1 MGYSGVKGGMDAI
14 LAAERLVRRKRAA
27 APWSAATAIIESYRL
42 AVDRIMGEAGL
53 YDEAIAADA
62 FRQAEG
68 DLLEAA
74 HLVRAYRSSL
84 PRLAVST
91 PADPDEMTVL
101 RRIVPASRTPGGPQL
116 LGRTTDYT
124 ARVLERPDG
133 LADPAVLAKSAAEPA
148 PAGREE
154 SPATAGAGESARDG
168 GPAGGNGAGAL
179 TDGAQN
185 ADAQNASLRRPRR
198 FYEELRKAG
207 LVVEHGPIKH
217 GPAKH
222 RPVQHG
228 PAKHGPAKHGAGAQ
242 EDPAEDP
249 EPFDVSRGAARPPA
263 PRSAVL
269 ASMARAET
277 GALVALWY
285 RSIRG
290 PDGALH
296 EVTLGELRHGR
307 LPLRVVHPLTGN
319 PVEIGRIRATEA
331 EAIEDLDGPAED
343 RTRLDVGYGM
353 CFGHNERKAIAMA
366 NLDIACRRA
375 ALADSEGGELEQ
387 LLLLT
392 TDGLDSGGFLEHLKL
407 PHYVTFRSIVDRKL
421 ASRPARP
428 AGTRPAGTRLAGTRP
443 QDDWPGNHW
452 PENDTP
458 GNDGPAG
465 DEPAGDGTG
474 DAGAGDGEGRE
485 QAGHAAGGT
494 WGEGD
499 RQLSFGGNL

>member
-1 MGYSGVKGGMDAI
+1 MGYSGVKGGMAAI
-14 LAAERLVRRKRAA
+14 LAAEGLVRRKRAA
-27 APWSAATAIIESYRL
+27 APWASSRQIIESYRL

-84 PRLAVST
+84 TRLAVSE

-101 RRIVPASRTPGGPQL
+101 RRIVPASRTPEGPQL

-133 LADPAVLAKSAAEPA
+133 PPARA
-148 PAGREE
+148 E
-154 SPATAGAGESARDG
+154 SPAQESPVQGTGVREPQDDPH
-168 GPAGGNGAGAL
+168 PAE
-179 TDGAQN
+179 
-185 ADAQNASLRRPRR
+185 RHPRR
-198 FYEELRKAG
+198 FYEQLIKAD
-207 LVVEHGPIKH
+207 LAVEHAEETG
-217 GPAKH
+217 
-222 RPVQHG
+222 
-228 PAKHGPAKHGAGAQ
+228 
-242 EDPAEDP
+242 DPD
-249 EPFDVSRGAARPPA
+249 PFDVSRGAARPPA

-290 PDGALH
+290 PDGAFH
-296 EVTLGELRHGR
+296 EVTLGEVRHGW
-307 LPLRVVHPLTGN
+307 LPVRVVHPLTGN
-319 PVEIGRIRATEA
+319 PVRIGDIRATEA
-331 EAIEDLDGPAED
+331 EAIEDLDGPSED
-343 RTRLDVGYGM
+343 RTRLDVGYGL

-375 ALADSEGGELEQ
+375 DGDELEQ

-407 PHYVTFRSIVDRKL
+407 PHYVTFRSITDRKL
-421 ASRPARP
+421 ASRAV
-428 AGTRPAGTRLAGTRP
+428 LA
-443 QDDWPGNHW
+443 N
-452 PENDTP
+452 
-458 GNDGPAG
+458 
-465 DEPAGDGTG
+465 
-474 DAGAGDGEGRE
+474 GEGGSTE
-485 QAGHAAGGT
+485 SGG
-494 WGEGD
+494 E
-499 RQLSFGGNL
+499 SGGR